1 MTGRTRL
8 AGAAFAAVTAIVALS
23 ACTSSTTSDASTS
36 AAAAASAASSAEAS
50 ADSGAASAAGSPAAD
65 GQAGAGKQ
73 LGFVAVNLNSP
84 SVTRIKDAFQKA
96 AEAQGYTVEVFD
108 GQGDQNATNNAALN
122 FIQRGFAAIIN
133 DASPNEQM
141 TAVADAA
148 EEAGIPF
155 VSIYG
160 GAPNGAIDAEVGT
173 NEFINS
179 SLITQEMVNM
189 LNGKGRVVQL
199 NWNTLAALAD
209 RTAAFDAVMG
219 QSKGVEVVKKIEVKV
234 PGQVDDV
241 YAQLTNL
248 FASDKNIDAVWIG
261 WDELAPPAVRA
272 IQEAGL
278 QDKTFVVGFDGNPF
292 AWDLIRSGSPYKME
306 PANPFEPMGEK
317 AVSTVTKLINGE
329 TLPTKTIYM
338 KPCLINAETVPAEG
352 EFPDW
357 ENCAF
362 FPGEIG

>member
-1 MTGRTRL
+1 MMKGKTRL

-23 ACTSSTTSDASTS
+23 ACSSSTSTEATSS
-36 AAAAASAASSAEAS
+36 AAAASSAPAASSAGSS
-50 ADSGAASAAGSPAAD
+50 AAASGAASEAPAAN
-65 GQAGAGKQ
+65 AGAGKS

-122 FIQRGFAAIIN
+122 YIQRGFAAIVN

-160 GAPNGAIDAEVGT
+160 GSPNGSIDAEVGT

-179 SLITQEMVNM
+179 SLITKEMVNK

-209 RTAAFDAVMG
+209 RTAAFDAVMS
-219 QSKGVEVVKKIEVKV
+219 QNKGVEVVKKIEVKV

-272 IQEAGL
+272 IEEAGL

-292 AWDLIRSGSPYKME
+292 AWDLIRSGSPYIME

-317 AVSTVTKLINGE
+317 AVETVNKLIAGE

>member
-1 MTGRTRL
+1 MITGKTRL
-8 AGAAFAAVTAIVALS
+8 AAAAFAAATAIVGLS
-23 ACTSSTTSDASTS
+23 ACSSSTSSEATSS
-36 AAAAASAASSAEAS
+36 AAAAGSSAAPAASSAA
-50 ADSGAASAAGSPAAD
+50 ASGAASAPADAN
-65 GQAGAGKQ
+65 AGAGKQ
-73 LGFVAVNLNSP
+73 IGLVAVNLNSP
-84 SVTRIKDAFQKA
+84 SITRISDAFKKA

-108 GQGDQNATNNAALN
+108 GQGDQNATNNAAMN
-122 FIQRGFAAIIN
+122 FIQRGFSAIVN

-148 EEAGIPF
+148 EKAGIPF

-160 GAPNGAIDAEVGT
+160 GSPNGSIDAEVGT

-179 SLITQEMVNM
+179 SLITQEMVNK

-199 NWNTLAALAD
+199 NWNTLAALAN
-209 RTAAFDAVMG
+209 RTAGFDAVMS
-219 QSKGVEVVKKIEVKV
+219 QNKGVEVVKKIEVKV

-272 IQEAGL
+272 IQEAGM

-292 AWDLIRSGSPYKME
+292 AWDLIRSGSPYVME

-317 AVSTVTKLINGE
+317 AVSTVTKLIAGE

-338 KPCLINAETVPAEG
+338 KPCLITKDTVPAEG

-357 ENCAF
+357 NNCAF